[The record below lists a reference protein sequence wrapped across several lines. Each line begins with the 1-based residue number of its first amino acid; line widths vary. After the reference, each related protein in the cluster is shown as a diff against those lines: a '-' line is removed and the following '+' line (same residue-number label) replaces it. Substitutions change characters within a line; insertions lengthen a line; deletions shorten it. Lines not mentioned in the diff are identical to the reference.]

1 MGILTQLPHINA
13 ALNLTASVLLLIGR
27 ARIAQRRVAAHRAVM
42 LAAVGVSVLFLV
54 GYITYHLSAPIFVF
68 RGHGL
73 IRPVYYA
80 LLISHVLLA
89 AVAIPLV
96 LVTVWRG
103 LHRDDVRHRRWARW
117 TWPVWIFVSVS
128 GVVVYLMLYQI
139 YR

>member
-1 MGILTQLPHINA
+1 MGISTQLPHINA
-13 ALNLTASVLLLIGR
+13 ALNAVTGVLLLIGR
-27 ARIAQRRVAAHRAVM
+27 VRIARRRVAAHRAAM

-73 IRPVYYA
+73 IRPVYYT

-89 AVAIPLV
+89 AAAIPLV

-117 TWPVWIFVSVS
+117 TWPVWMYVSVS
-128 GVVVYLMLYQI
+128 GVVVYLMLYRI

>member
-1 MGILTQLPHINA
+1 MGISTQLPHINA
-13 ALNLTASVLLLIGR
+13 ALNAITGVLLLIGR
-27 ARIAQRRVAAHRAVM
+27 VRIARRRVAAHRAAM

-73 IRPVYYA
+73 IRPVYYT

-89 AVAIPLV
+89 AAAIPLV

-117 TWPVWIFVSVS
+117 TWPVWMYVSVS
-128 GVVVYLMLYQI
+128 GVVVYLMLYRI